1 MFLAEDAR
9 NIRSQLIENVLLFFF
24 SLVEGVCHKAPD
36 LKIASFVEVS
46 HKS

>member
-9 NIRSQLIENVLLFFF
+9 NIRSQLIENVLLFF
-24 SLVEGVCHKAPD
+24 SLVEGVCHKAFD